1 MATPISKGS
10 LSPITAEIWQF
21 LSPSSCPPC
30 ITIFF
35 FLLFL
40 RCLYVFFFFI
50 SHRPPPFS
58 WFQAPSH
65 SHPVI
70 RIVTRSQKTIY
81 IHFKRRGSAW
91 WHLPEESC
99 RVATSVQMLASERFV
114 FFLPGLI
121 LILHVRILLL
131 LCIQFGSQFNLFQCL
146 KTDLSSMMKLL
157 MEAMT
162 GERCRCIKWFCTS
175 HCTSNADTGSRV
187 RNDLFLCTLLDEIGK
202 ILSK

>member
-21 LSPSSCPPC
+21 LSLPSCPPC

-35 FLLFL
+35 FSSLPSLPL
-40 RCLYVFFFFI
+40 CFFFFT

-99 RVATSVQMLASERFV
+99 RVATSVQTLASERFV
-114 FFLPGLI
+114 FFLPGPI

-162 GERCRCIKWFCTS
+162 GERCRCIIWFCTS
-175 HCTSNADTGSRV
+175 RYYIQRRYRKSCA
-187 RNDLFLCTLLDEIGK
+187 
-202 ILSK
+202 